1 MNKISLACIFFVIFL
16 VFETLLYYIYKN
28 GNTIKES
35 FLQQHEE
42 NKKRTKT
49 IEPTKKSNSNY
60 TVKEPFLEAYQG
72 SETNYEH
79 CKKSGYP
86 HRWCL
91 HIQEPYSIPNP
102 ESLTECI

>member
-1 MNKISLACIFFVIFL
+1 MNKVKLVCIFFIIFL
-16 VFETLLYYIYKN
+16 IFETLLYYIYKN
-28 GNTIKES
+28 KNIMKES
-35 FLQQHEE
+35 FLLQKNQ
-42 NKKRTKT
+42 KKQ
-49 IEPTKKSNSNY
+49 ITKKNNSNSP
-60 TVKEPFLEAYQG
+60 VKEPFLETYQG

>member
-1 MNKISLACIFFVIFL
+1 MNKILLVCIFFIIFL

-42 NKKRTKT
+42 GKKTTNTTNT
-49 IEPTKKSNSNY
+49 IKKNNSNY
-60 TVKEPFLEAYQG
+60 PVKEPFLEAYQG

-102 ESLTECI
+102 ESLTDCI

>member
-1 MNKISLACIFFVIFL
+1 MNKISLVCIFFIIFL
-16 VFETLLYYIYKN
+16 VFEILLYYIYKN
-28 GNTIKES
+28 GNIIKES

-42 NKKRTKT
+42 NKKTTKT
-49 IEPTKKSNSNY
+49 TKKNNSNY
-60 TVKEPFLEAYQG
+60 PVKEPFLEAYQG

-102 ESLTECI
+102 ESLTDCI